1 MRSDLDLCVKN
12 RGQWSIY
19 RLYPAAKRQDAM
31 KDASY
36 LKSSGQYEAV
46 MLLDD
51 GNQQVIFSYTAKGG
65 ARPSYAT
72 MRRNLKESSSVRM
85 RPKTKAR
92 VGAKPRQTT
101 KATSPAAPA
110 SIADKESYIAL
121 RVGISGF
128 ALTLITLTIMG
139 MSGAGFASIAVTFLL
154 MGGLTIVATIGVYS
168 FFEGTPPAKQEAKDQ
183 LMTQKKLQKTEEVF
197 TDAFVIGKSKIW
209 DREKQAFKDEGH
221 FALILYML
229 GMSQGFKQNIG
240 TRTDATNRQI
250 ANLFS
255 TVGIAPESITNCA
268 GNLPEYLAYPK
279 YNAVYQRGLSD
290 VNKLVNDDNFKLNL
304 ESVLSAWKGTVPEPN
319 KKEQTENKSEDKTE
333 KAPDKAH
340 DKEEATPA
348 EPEVPESNFALVMF
362 TDIVGS
368 TESIRHKGD
377 RWMVDV
383 LQAHNSIVREAI
395 NAFGGH
401 EVKHTGDGIMMSFP
415 AVEKG
420 VKASI
425 AIQKGIAAF
434 NKKVPDRAF
443 PVRVGMS
450 AGEPMRLEGDLFGL
464 PVNLAARVLP
474 YADAFEVAMSQD
486 CHKLCAEMPYTFT
499 SKAECNFKG
508 FDEPQTVYFL
518 QWQDEKTPEADAPGV
533 VGEPASSRLR

>member
-1 MRSDLDLCVKN
+1 MQGDLDLCVKN
-12 RGQWSIY
+12 RGLWSIY
-19 RLYPAAKRQDAM
+19 RMYPATKRQDAM

-51 GNQQVIFSYTAKGG
+51 SNNQVIFSYTAKGG
-65 ARPSYAT
+65 ARPSYASV
-72 MRRNLKESSSVRM
+72 RRNLKESSGTKMKPQAQARM
-85 RPKTKAR
+85 GAPSTPAPKA
-92 VGAKPRQTT
+92 AKPPATATT
-101 KATSPAAPA
+101 A
-110 SIADKESYIAL
+110 ADKDSYIAL
-121 RVGISGF
+121 RVGIGGF
-128 ALTLITLTIMG
+128 AFTVLTLAIMG
-139 MSGAGFASIAVTFLL
+139 MNGAGFATIAVTFML
-154 MGGLTIVATIGVYS
+154 MGGLTLVATLGVYS
-168 FFEGTPPAKQEAKDQ
+168 FFERTPPAKQEAKDQ
-183 LMTQKKLQKTEEVF
+183 LMSQKKLQKTEEVF
-197 TDAFVIGKSKIW
+197 TDAFVLGKSKIW
-209 DREKQAFKDEGH
+209 NKDTQSFKDEGH

-229 GMSQGFKQNIG
+229 GMSQGFRQNLG
-240 TRTDATNRQI
+240 TKTDATNRQI
-250 ANLFS
+250 ANLFA

-268 GNLPEYLAYPK
+268 SNLPEYLAYPK

-290 VNKLVNDDNFKLNL
+290 VNKLVGDEKFKLNL
-304 ESVLSAWKGTVPEPN
+304 ESVLSAWTGTVPEP
-319 KKEQTENKSEDKTE
+319 KAKDETEAAEQIQQG
-333 KAPDKAH
+333 
-340 DKEEATPA
+340 EEPTPT

-368 TESIRHKGD
+368 TESIRHNGD
-377 RWMVDV
+377 KWMVDV

-395 NAFGGH
+395 SAFDGH

-415 AVEKG
+415 SVEKG

-443 PVRVGMS
+443 PVRIGMS

-486 CHKLCAEMPYTFT
+486 CHKLCEEIPYTFS

-518 QWQDEKTPEADAPGV
+518 QWQDEETPAADGAG
-533 VGEPASSRLR
+533 A